1 MARRGGQVRETGST
15 PSVDSARCCYLKH
28 LLRYKLEAES
38 PSGGREDDGLDQGF
52 ATWMARVFTLGGWG
66 ERGPSQM

>member
-38 PSGGREDDGLDQGF
+38 PSAVEGGQRLGSGIRDLDGSGF
-52 ATWMARVFTLGGWG
+52 
-66 ERGPSQM
+66 